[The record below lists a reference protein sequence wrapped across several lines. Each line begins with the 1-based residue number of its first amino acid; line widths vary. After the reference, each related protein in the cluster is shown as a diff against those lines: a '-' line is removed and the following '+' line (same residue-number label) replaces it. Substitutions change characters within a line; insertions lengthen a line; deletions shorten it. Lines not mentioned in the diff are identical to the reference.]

1 MVNSAAV
8 MSPSGS
14 LPVQVNVTVYGGVPL
29 AGSTTRSTH
38 TGLVFPGFGV
48 GVGVDVGVGDG
59 VGPSVGVGVGV
70 GLAPVVGV
78 DVGVLGT
85 EMEKESL
92 QAEATACG
100 VSCGTVGATGACC
113 SSFVLVTYA
122 TTPMP
127 TVMMVTRIRYQYFLK
142 NDIG

>member
-1 MVNSAAV
+1 M
-8 MSPSGS
+8 
-14 LPVQVNVTVYGGVPL
+14 PL

-38 TGLVFPGFGV
+38 TGLVLPGIGV
-48 GVGVDVGVGDG
+48 GVSVAVGFGVDVGVGDG
-59 VGPSVGVGVGV
+59 DGPAVGVDVGV

-78 DVGVLGT
+78 VVGVLET

-113 SSFVLVTYA
+113 SSLVLVRYA

-127 TVMMVTRIRYQYFLK
+127 IVMTVTRSKYQYFLK